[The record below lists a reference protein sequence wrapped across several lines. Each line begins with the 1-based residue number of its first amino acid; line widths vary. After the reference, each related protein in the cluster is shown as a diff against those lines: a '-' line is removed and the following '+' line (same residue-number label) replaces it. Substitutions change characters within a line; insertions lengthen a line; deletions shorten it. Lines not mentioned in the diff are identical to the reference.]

1 MSYTYDD
8 LCRVCNRRI
17 ADLNTGVITNES
29 FSFDA
34 ASNLL
39 TNNDS
44 QSVYD
49 ANNRLVQHN
58 EFYFDYDADGNITV
72 VHTENDP
79 ISFYIFDSRNRL
91 ISDGTH
97 TYTYNAENTRIRS
110 ICNGV
115 TTYYTYNTNAK
126 LSQLLHKQTQGV
138 VTKYVYGLGLI
149 GEEKQGTF
157 KTYHF
162 DYRGSTVAITDMVG
176 NITDTFAYDT
186 YGKLISRTG
195 ETDTPFL
202 YNGRDGVMTEDNG
215 LYYMR
220 ARYYSPELRR
230 FINAD
235 IVAGEISNSPT
246 LNRYAYANGNPVS
259 NVDPM
264 GLSAD
269 DKNSSSID
277 PLYGFDWSNLVDPK
291 VLNDQIK
298 DIVFNEYTRSSFYT
312 TLMDY
317 IDNAKRPENVDWDS
331 WNQSIKRSK
340 TWVEDF
346 VGVNS
351 KIGEYIKYNDQI
363 SIGVDALLG
372 VIENYKNGEE
382 WYIIGS
388 DLAVDVGFGV
398 FGMLFSNAAAGF
410 ATGLVAGSVV
420 PGAGNAVGA
429 LAGFVGGMIGGL
441 IFYVA
446 TDVIT
451 VNGKTAIDVTKDYA
465 GQAATNIFG

>member
-1 MSYTYDD
+1 M
-8 LCRVCNRRI
+8 
-17 ADLNTGVITNES
+17 
-29 FSFDA
+29 
-34 ASNLL
+34 
-39 TNNDS
+39 
-44 QSVYD
+44 
-49 ANNRLVQHN
+49 
-58 EFYFDYDADGNITV
+58 
-72 VHTENDP
+72 
-79 ISFYIFDSRNRL
+79 
-91 ISDGTH
+91 
-97 TYTYNAENTRIRS
+97 
-110 ICNGV
+110 
-115 TTYYTYNTNAK
+115 
-126 LSQLLHKQTQGV
+126 HKQTQGV